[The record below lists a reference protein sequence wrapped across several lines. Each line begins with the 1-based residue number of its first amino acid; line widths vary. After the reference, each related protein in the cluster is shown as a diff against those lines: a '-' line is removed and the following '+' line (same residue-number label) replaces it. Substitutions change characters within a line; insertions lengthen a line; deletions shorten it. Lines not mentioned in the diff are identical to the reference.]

1 MSDKKYTKMV
11 ISGGG
16 INGIAIVGAISE
28 FSKYYDINEI
38 KEIIGVSVGSVIAI
52 LIAVGYEMNEIEN
65 IFEDIEM
72 DKFTEYDL
80 ENVFY
85 SYGVDSGEMSKRLLK
100 AVVVNKKYDV
110 GLTFKQLYEK
120 RGIKLIITVTNI
132 TLGRAEYLCMDNHP
146 NMPIVD
152 AVRISMS
159 FPLMYTPV
167 EYEKNMYID
176 GGVLAPYPIEYFE
189 GSEDVIGFLIN
200 RSGKRKYDTDSLDKY
215 LYSLLFIILDVYQ
228 DKHYIG
234 YEDNTVFMEK
244 KDLIENVLSFNLTK
258 EIKKDLMEKGKKC
271 FAKYIANKKL

>member
-1 MSDKKYTKMV
+1 MSERKYTKMV

-28 FSKYYDINEI
+28 FSKYYNINEI
-38 KEIIGVSVGSVIAI
+38 KEIIGVSVGSIIAI
-52 LIAVGYEMNEIEN
+52 LIAVGYKMNEIEN
-65 IFEDIEM
+65 LFEEIEM
-72 DKFTEYDL
+72 NKFTEYDL

-85 SYGVDSGEMSKRLLK
+85 SYGIDSGEMSKRLLK
-100 AVVVNKKYDV
+100 AVVANKKYDV

-120 RGIKLIITVTNI
+120 RNIKLIITVTNL
-132 TLGRAEYLCMDNHP
+132 TLGRAEFLCIDNHP
-146 NMPIVD
+146 NMSIVD

-189 GSEDVIGFLIN
+189 GAEDVIGFLIN
-200 RSGKRKYDTDSLDKY
+200 RSGNREYETDSLEKY

-244 KDLIENVLSFNLTK
+244 KDLIENVLSFNLTR

-271 FAKYIANKKL
+271 FVKYIANKKL

>member
-28 FSKYYDINEI
+28 FANYYDINEI

-52 LIAVGYEMNEIEN
+52 LIAVGYKMNEIEN
-65 IFEDIEM
+65 LFEDIEM
-72 DKFTEYDL
+72 NKFTEYDL
-80 ENVFY
+80 QNVFY
-85 SYGVDSGEMSKRLLK
+85 SYGVDNGEMSKRLLK
-100 AVVVNKKYDV
+100 AVVANKKYDV

-120 RGIKLIITVTNI
+120 RDIKLIITVTNL
-132 TLGRAEYLCMDNHP
+132 TLGRAEYLCIDNHP

-189 GSEDVIGFLIN
+189 GADDVIGFLIN
-200 RSGKRKYDTDSLDKY
+200 RSGMRKYESDSLDKY

-258 EIKKDLMEKGKKC
+258 EMKKDLMKKGRKC
-271 FAKYIANKKL
+271 FVKYIANKKL

>member
-1 MSDKKYTKMV
+1 MSDRKYTKMV

-38 KEIIGVSVGSVIAI
+38 KEIIGVSVGSIIAL
-52 LIAVGYEMNEIEN
+52 LIAVGYKMNEIEN
-65 IFEDIEM
+65 LFEEIEM
-72 DKFTEYDL
+72 NKFTEYDF

-85 SYGVDSGEMSKRLLK
+85 SYGIDSGEMSKRLLK
-100 AVVVNKKYDV
+100 AVVANKKYDV

-120 RGIKLIITVTNI
+120 RNIKLIITVTNLS
-132 TLGRAEYLCMDNHP
+132 LGRAEFLCIDNHP

-167 EYEKNMYID
+167 KYENNMYID

-189 GSEDVIGFLIN
+189 GAEDVIGFLIN
-200 RSGKRKYDTDSLDKY
+200 RSGKRKYETDSLDKY

-234 YEDNTVFMEK
+234 YEDKTVFMEK
-244 KDLIENVLSFNLTK
+244 KDLIDNVMSFNLSR

-271 FAKYIANKKL
+271 FVKYIASKKL